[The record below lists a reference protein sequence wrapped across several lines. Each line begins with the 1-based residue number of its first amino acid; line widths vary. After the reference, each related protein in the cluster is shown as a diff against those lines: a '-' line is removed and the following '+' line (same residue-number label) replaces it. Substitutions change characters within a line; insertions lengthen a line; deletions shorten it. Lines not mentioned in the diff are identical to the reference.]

1 MSGISRIVEDNNFLH
16 PTEQLKITH
25 PQIHDE
31 FLRIQKEQF
40 ELFAKK
46 SLDYGIG
53 NITLGGNM
61 DKEEDLN
68 FSIMGIWL
76 RCNDKINRLKN
87 LILKSKKPYVE
98 DESIEDS
105 FKDMA
110 NYGVIAQILINGK
123 WK

>member
-1 MSGISRIVEDNNFLH
+1 MNGYLTVEGDNNFLH
-16 PTEQLKITH
+16 PTEQLKISH

-31 FLRIQKEQF
+31 FLKIQKEQF

-46 SLDYGIG
+46 ALDYGVG

-76 RCNDKINRLKN
+76 RCSDKINRLKN
-87 LILKSKKPYVE
+87 LILKSKTPYVE

-110 NYGVIAQILINGK
+110 NYGIIAQILVKGK

>member
-1 MSGISRIVEDNNFLH
+1 MSGILEIGGNNNFLH